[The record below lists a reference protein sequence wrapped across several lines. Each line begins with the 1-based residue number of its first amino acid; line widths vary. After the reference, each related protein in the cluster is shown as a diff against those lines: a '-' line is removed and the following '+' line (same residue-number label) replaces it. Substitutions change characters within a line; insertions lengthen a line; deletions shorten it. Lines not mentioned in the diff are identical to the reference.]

1 MGNQLKYWWVL
12 TYLVEYSVGFP
23 SYHVV
28 DTNVQYEVI
37 QRPFLCV
44 PQNAFGEL

>member
-1 MGNQLKYWWVL
+1 MGNQLKFWWVK
-12 TYLVEYSVGFP
+12 TYLVGYSVDFP

-44 PQNAFGEL
+44 LQNVSGVL